1 MEGLITG
8 SKITTAEAG
17 GLASFPK
24 STLVGAVHRSERGRS
39 HTRTPTG
46 LWLSQPSDPDRLTEG
61 RGPVRHWMN
70 WHSNRGRGGGIGSTG
85 GEGNLHRQSGPVT
98 VTSGGGDGMI
108 ESLIRQNG
116 QNVLKLVAIADGLNN
131 SQVSRDHRQG
141 PGHRG
146 LTHLVSVGKS
156 L

>member
-24 STLVGAVHRSERGRS
+24 STLVGAVHRSERGR
-39 HTRTPTG
+39 R
-46 LWLSQPSDPDRLTEG
+46 LRLTKKRPPTLTDSLQVGVKRPSASLDELAKQQG
-61 RGPVRHWMN
+61 RCFTTTRVEVEVGLVQLAEKA
-70 WHSNRGRGGGIGSTG
+70 IYTG
-85 GEGNLHRQSGPVT
+85 N
-98 VTSGGGDGMI
+98 GMI
-108 ESLIRQNG
+108 ESLIRRNG

-141 PGHRG
+141 PGHREG
-146 LTHLVSVGKS
+146 VTW
-156 L
+156 